1 MNYLKNT
8 LLFLVLIIFSC
19 ENTSQQAPVNNDLWT
34 LNAPQGTKTMQ
45 QKLWIFKEATNELI
59 LKSTSNF
66 IFTEAGN
73 YKTFTQL
80 FPDGNSRTQEYSYNS
95 KNQITKIIDKK
106 GSETIAETTYTY
118 SGNNP
123 IEISTTVVG
132 ANNYF
137 PKIKRYFEGDVLI
150 KEERFDAGNNLLDL
164 YEYSPTETV
173 HTNFGLT
180 NKMRFK
186 FVSTLKNGY
195 EVKSIRYNAAGEQ
208 GSGRESEL
216 DAFGNVLTSWSLDE
230 TGKREK
236 ETNSYE
242 YLYKNDSWVIRANK
256 DAQDYGSGKTRT
268 LYTRSFTGKANASV
282 EEKEVLDFLKTL

>member
-8 LLFLVLIIFSC
+8 LLLFLLIMFSC
-19 ENTSQQAPVNNDLWT
+19 ENSSQQAPVNNDLWT
-34 LNAPQGTKTMQ
+34 LIAPQGTKTMQ
-45 QKLWIFKEATNELI
+45 QKMWIYKEATNELI

-66 IFTEAGN
+66 TFTDAGN
-73 YKTFTQL
+73 YKTFTQV

-95 KNQITKIIDKK
+95 KNQITRIIDKK
-106 GSETIAETTYTY
+106 SNETISETNYTY
-118 SGNNP
+118 SGSNP
-123 IEISTTVVG
+123 LEISTTVTG

-137 PKIKRYFEGDVLI
+137 PLIKKYFEGDVLI

-164 YEYSPTETV
+164 YEYSPIETV

-230 TGKREK
+230 TGERKK
-236 ETNSYE
+236 ETNSYK
-242 YLYKNDSWVIRANK
+242 YLYKSDSWVIRANK

-268 LYTRSFTGKANASV
+268 LYTRSFTGKANASI
-282 EEKEVLDFLKTL
+282 EEKEILDFLKTL